1 MHCRIGFV
9 GDPKQRERRVEG
21 DLHPP
26 APGDDC
32 PDSLENRI
40 LHQQHRNMKAAVSL
54 ANLLVDLRI
63 GKHQLKKKEGP
74 TPPWFDA
81 SPVFTRRLF
90 DLA

>member
-1 MHCRIGFV
+1 MHSRVGFV
-9 GDPKQRERRVEG
+9 GDPKQRERSIEG